1 MVGLHIAV
9 GMLVILLNLA
19 AGVIGGW
26 AWFKFRPS
34 VPFWYLLRFAQIAVF
49 VQATLGGLLLVTDH
63 SAKENLHYL
72 YGILPLVISFLAEGA
87 RLGAAQRELGELEI
101 ESLTAE
107 APESIAR
114 QESIALQIVRREMGI
129 MAASCIVIF
138 FLAVRAATTIG
149 I

>member
-1 MVGLHIAV
+1 MILGLHIAV

-19 AGVIGGW
+19 AGAVGGW

-34 VPFWYLLRFAQIAVF
+34 VPFWYLLRFAQVAVF

-72 YGILPLVISFLAEGA
+72 YGILPLVISFIAEGA
-87 RLGAAQRELGELEI
+87 RLGAAQRELGELDI
-101 ESLTAE
+101 EAFPAE
-107 APESIAR
+107 A
-114 QESIALQIVRREMGI
+114 QEEIALQIVRREMGI
-129 MAASCIVIF
+129 MAVSCIVIF
-138 FLAVRAATTIG
+138 FLAVRAATTSG

>member
-26 AWFKFRPS
+26 AWFKLRPS

-49 VQATLGGLLLVTDH
+49 VQAALGGLLLVTDH

-72 YGILPLVISFLAEGA
+72 YGILPLVISFIAEGM
-87 RLGAAQRELGELEI
+87 RLGAAQRELGELDI
-101 ESLTAE
+101 EEFPPE
-107 APESIAR
+107 AQQTIVM
-114 QESIALQIVRREMGI
+114 QIVRREMGI
-129 MAASCIVIF
+129 MAVSCVVIF
-138 FLAVRAATTIG
+138 FLAVRAATTSG
-149 I
+149 L